1 MHRDWCLYFEESIT
15 RLIGWIDG
23 IFVGCVYF
31 NEEDE
36 EFLEQDY
43 EILKGVKKRG
53 FDVSKIRNIDK

>member
-1 MHRDWCLYFEESIT
+1 MHKDWCLYFEENIA

-23 IFVGCVYF
+23 VFVSCVYY
-31 NEEDE
+31 NEDDE

-43 EILKGVKKRG
+43 EIFKGGKKGG